1 MKMLTLNHADRLM
14 NNNIVFNNIIGCA
27 DLAKQKTVAESAQ
40 CGKQIVGLICQHT
53 DLNNFQLSNK
63 RS

>member
-14 NNNIVFNNIIGCA
+14 NNNIVFNNIVGCA

-40 CGKQIVGLICQHT
+40 CEKT
-53 DLNNFQLSNK
+53 DCWFDLSTH
-63 RS
+63 RSQ